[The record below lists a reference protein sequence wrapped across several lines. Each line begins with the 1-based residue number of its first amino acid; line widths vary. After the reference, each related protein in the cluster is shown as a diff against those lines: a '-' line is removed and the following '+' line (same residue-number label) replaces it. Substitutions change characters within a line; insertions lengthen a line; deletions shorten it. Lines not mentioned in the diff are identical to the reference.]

1 MTKTFF
7 GKISILLPAYNEEG
21 HIFENIKEVYRTF
34 LDLGYNFEIIV
45 LDDGS
50 SDATFSELEKA
61 KELFPELQIKKNLSN
76 FGKGRALKKAF
87 RYCKGD
93 YVVFL
98 DSDMD
103 LHPLQIKTFF
113 DIMELDNADVV
124 IGSKRHPNSVLNY
137 PWHRRL
143 VSSIYFFLVKILFGL
158 PIRDTQTG
166 LKLFKYEVLAKA
178 FPRVL
183 VKKFAF
189 DLELLVNI
197 HHLGYKIAEA
207 PVRVDS
213 KRKFGRIGV
222 SSIMHTFWDTL
233 AIWYRM
239 YILKYYD

>member
-34 LDLGYNFEIIV
+34 LDLGYDFEIIV

-50 SDATFSELEKA
+50 VDATLKELEKA

-143 VSSIYFFLVKILFGL
+143 VSSIYF
-158 PIRDTQTG
+158 
-166 LKLFKYEVLAKA
+166 
-178 FPRVL
+178 
-183 VKKFAF
+183 
-189 DLELLVNI
+189 
-197 HHLGYKIAEA
+197 
-207 PVRVDS
+207 
-213 KRKFGRIGV
+213 
-222 SSIMHTFWDTL
+222 
-233 AIWYRM
+233 
-239 YILKYYD
+239 